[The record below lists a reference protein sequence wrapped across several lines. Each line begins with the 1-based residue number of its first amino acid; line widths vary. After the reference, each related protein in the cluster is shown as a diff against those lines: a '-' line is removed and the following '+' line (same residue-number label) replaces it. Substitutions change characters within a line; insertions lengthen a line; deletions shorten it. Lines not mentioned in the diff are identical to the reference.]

1 MNSVS
6 YEKVPYHLC
15 FDTLANELRI
25 GIIRELEAGP
35 KSVSQLSKALNAE
48 QSTVSH
54 SLGVLKT
61 CSFVKAEV
69 KGKERQYSLMEDFK
83 FEGNESS
90 IFKALEEH
98 AHSMCNDE
106 CKKITVG
113 GIKR

>member
-6 YEKVPYHLC
+6 YEVPFHLC

-25 GIIRELEAGP
+25 GIIKELEFGS
-35 KSVSQLSKALNAE
+35 KSVSQLAKALNAG

-61 CSFVKAEV
+61 CSFVKSEI
-69 KGKERQYSLMEDFK
+69 KGKERMYSLVEDFK

-106 CKKITVG
+106 CKKISVG
-113 GIKR
+113 IRK